1 MNFNDF
7 VFILLPATGTIPK
20 EKVLYSCFA
29 LFWITFSVFSNKRH
43 YRRWIELFC
52 SAFHLHFKMEFSG
65 KLYQSNKTLVFFPQF
80 TLWWNKKSYSVL
92 LKKSRIEP
100 ILQTWLGRMS
110 KEGRRLHYAL
120 KYTRNPSEI
129 QI

>member
-29 LFWITFSVFSNKRH
+29 LFWVTFSIFSNKRH

-52 SAFHLHFKMEFSG
+52 SAFHLHFKMELDNLCIYIWHFKGKIAKIWTLKIIYPPFQGFVITDLVYHGFCLSRFSVSPKIRDKQG
-65 KLYQSNKTLVFFPQF
+65 LPVQSLI
-80 TLWWNKKSYSVL
+80 S
-92 LKKSRIEP
+92 
-100 ILQTWLGRMS
+100 
-110 KEGRRLHYAL
+110 
-120 KYTRNPSEI
+120 
-129 QI
+129 